1 MAQANQI
8 YTILNAVAKQQYG
21 TAPVTVVDTSTMI
34 ALGDMTFSSDDNVDG
49 FMRALTDRIGRTIF
63 SVRMYEGADE
73 NVVKHSFDYGVILQK
88 IYVKMPDT
96 VINTSWEIGKED
108 FTPSYAPVVKPVVR
122 QKLFDSL
129 DTFEID
135 MTIPDEILK
144 TAFLNE
150 TAMAT
155 FISAIFTAVE
165 NRIEV
170 AMESLVNLCR
180 AAFIARKLVGNK
192 SCGAIN
198 LLTAYNAQFG
208 ASLAAKEAM
217 YNSDFLKFSASQIN
231 LWVRRMR
238 KMSTLFNEE
247 GYERHTR
254 KEDLVLTLLDDF
266 AANTASYLQADTF
279 HDELIALPRFNT
291 VPYWQGSGEEYSFT
305 SLSSI
310 NVKINETETISKS
323 GILAV
328 AYDWQAMGV
337 TINRRNTR
345 TQYNPKDEYTNYYNK
360 LTRGLFNDMSE
371 NGIVFYIED
380 DASRSATIA
389 NERPSTYPKRRT
401 KS

>member
-34 ALGDMTFSSDDNVDG
+34 ALGDMTFQNDKNVDG
-49 FMRALTDRIGRTIF
+49 FMGALTDRIGRTIF
-63 SVRMYEGADE
+63 SIRMYEGADE

-96 VINTSWEIGKED
+96 TINTSWEIGKED
-108 FTPSYAPVVKPVVR
+108 FTPSYAPVVKPVAR

-180 AAFIARKLVGNK
+180 AAFIARKLIGNK

-208 ASLAAKEAM
+208 ASLTTKEAM

-279 HDELIALPRFNT
+279 HDELVALPRFNT

-310 NVKINETETISKS
+310 NVKLSETETVSRS

-371 NGIVFYIED
+371 NAIVFYIED
-380 DASRSATIA
+380 ATKEARSASVRT
-389 NERPSTYPKRRT
+389 RRT
-401 KS
+401 K